1 MSRSLIIIKFL
12 DCSAKGFLIIGKLHI
27 NAEHCQ
33 QLYNNKPP
41 FIVIMLTSI
50 SIAKN
55 VPKLHPL
62 FYKKAFFSAILST
75 KQSHFHYKVLKIV
88 KIFLPLFSVF
98 QRIVKI
104 FLRFLN
110 VLKSHSFIYYYSFSL
125 HVVHLSVLNQEAVA
139 YTLRAFAIIT
149 LVSSDCT
156 RSLMVQSFGI

>member
-104 FLRFLN
+104 FLLFLKFD
-110 VLKSHSFIYYYSFSL
+110 VFYEKSSKCLKFSL
-125 HVVHLSVLNQEAVA
+125 LN
-139 YTLRAFAIIT
+139 YFI
-149 LVSSDCT
+149 
-156 RSLMVQSFGI
+156 QSFF

>member
-88 KIFLPLFSVF
+88 KIFL
-98 QRIVKI
+98 
-104 FLRFLN
+104 RFLN